1 MVTQEPTWV
10 KLDLAP
16 PTISLLDVPQ
26 CPNREHATTDAA
38 ILHWHIVASR
48 RQLKGV
54 SKPTL
59 VEPNLFSDV
68 LREIDV
74 VVLVKPASQLA
85 S

>member
-1 MVTQEPTWV
+1 MP
-10 KLDLAP
+10 K
-16 PTISLLDVPQ
+16 
-26 CPNREHATTDAA
+26 ATVESAA
-38 ILHWHIVASR
+38 LSWQNSWHIVASR

-54 SKPTL
+54 SKLTL